1 MKPSTPKDP
10 ALLAQTN
17 LVRLLEAN
25 LKVITQD
32 EMELQFR
39 RSLIKSV
46 ASQLDTMN
54 PGLVTRV
61 YEAVCAVEYPK
72 NDVTKLRVKVQSVI
86 AGNLAFAAPKPAPS
100 IPQPKGGTGH

>member
-1 MKPSTPKDP
+1 MKTSTTKDP

-17 LVRLLEAN
+17 LVRLIEAN

-32 EMELQFR
+32 ETELQFR
-39 RSLIKSV
+39 RALIKSV
-46 ASQLDTMN
+46 AGQLDTMN

-86 AGNLAFAAPKPAPS
+86 AANLTFPAPKPAPVV
-100 IPQPKGGTGH
+100 PQAKPGNAH

>member
-1 MKPSTPKDP
+1 MKTSRPKDP

-17 LVRLLEAN
+17 LVRLIEAN

-32 EMELQFR
+32 ETELQFR
-39 RSLIKSV
+39 RNLIKSV
-46 ASQLDTMN
+46 ATQLDTMN

-72 NDVTKLRVKVQSVI
+72 NDVTKLRLKLQDVI
-86 AGNLAFAAPKPAPS
+86 AANLTFPAPKPAPAVA
-100 IPQPKGGTGH
+100 QPKPGNAH

>member
-1 MKPSTPKDP
+1 MKTNTPKDP

-32 EMELQFR
+32 EAALIFR
-39 RSLIKSV
+39 RNLIKQV
-46 ASQLDTMN
+46 AAQTETMN
-54 PGLVTRV
+54 PGLITRA

-72 NDVTKLRVKVQSVI
+72 GDVVKLRVKLEAVI
-86 AGNLAFAAPKPAPS
+86 GANLSFPTPPAAPTANR
-100 IPQPKGGTGH
+100 